1 MTMFCR
7 GFPFD
12 LVTRVW
18 DIYLFE
24 GYKIVY
30 RVGLALLKLV
40 EGKLLSTNFEGIL
53 EILRDINKYSD
64 ADRIV
69 KVRVLQC
76 HFAFLDNIISMLLL
90 FP

>member
-18 DIYLFE
+18 DIFLFE

-30 RVGLALLKLV
+30 RVALALLKV
-40 EGKLLSTNFEGIL
+40 VKVKLLSANFEGIL
-53 EILRDINKYSD
+53 EILRDINKHSD
-64 ADRIV
+64 AD
-69 KVRVLQC
+69 
-76 HFAFLDNIISMLLL
+76 NIIKVSVFVCIILLL
-90 FP
+90 FCLHL

>member
-18 DIYLFE
+18 DIFLFE

-30 RVGLALLKLV
+30 RVALALLKVV
-40 EGKLLSTNFEGIL
+40 EVKLLSANFEGIL
-53 EILRDINKYSD
+53 EILRDINKHSD
-64 ADRIV
+64 AD
-69 KVRVLQC
+69 
-76 HFAFLDNIISMLLL
+76 NIIKVSVFVCIILLL
-90 FP
+90 FCLHL